1 MSVNDSDTLRAAYL
15 RPPSQV
21 AIWRA
26 EHYAAN
32 LRSMIY
38 ETLCEFGPPVREKN
52 VLLKPN
58 FVALDD
64 AGAVDTSPALVAA
77 AREAF
82 LSLGARSVTVAEGSA
97 LERDSGAIAES
108 LHLWDFME
116 RSREAFVDLNT
127 DEVCRVALRS
137 RASSLR
143 EIYLP
148 RTILRSDYI
157 VSMPKLKTHRWAGL
171 SLSLKNMFGI
181 VPGNCYGW
189 PKNVLHW
196 AGISRAI
203 LDLNSTIRPNFA
215 IVDGIVGMEGDGP
228 LHGTAKPCG
237 VVVMGDDPVAVDAT
251 CARIA
256 GFAPERLDYLAHA
269 GRLLGNLREADIRQ
283 IGETVERV
291 RTPFAPPPRR
301 RSSQAFHLA

>member
-1 MSVNDSDTLRAAYL
+1 MKGLDTLQPAYL
-15 RPPSQV
+15 RPPSCV
-21 AIWRA
+21 TIRRA

-32 LRSMIY
+32 LESMVY
-38 ETLCEFGPPVREKN
+38 ETLREFGSPVREKN

-58 FVALDD
+58 FVGLDSG
-64 AGAVDTSPALVAA
+64 GAMDTSPALVAA
-77 AREAF
+77 ARDAF
-82 LSLGARSVTVAEGSA
+82 LRLGARSVTVAEGSA
-97 LERDSGAIAES
+97 LERDSTAIAES

-116 RSREAFVDLNT
+116 RSRDAFVDLNT

-143 EIYLP
+143 ELYLP
-148 RTILRSDYI
+148 RTVLRSDFI

-171 SLSLKNMFGI
+171 TLSLKNMFGI

-203 LDLNSTIRPNFA
+203 LDLNSTVRPDFA
-215 IVDGIVGMEGDGP
+215 IVDGVIGMEGDGP

-237 VVVMGDDPVAVDAT
+237 VIVMGDDPVAVDAT

-269 GRLLGNLREADIRQ
+269 GRLLGNLREEGIRQ
-283 IGETVERV
+283 IGETVESV
-291 RTPFAPPPRR
+291 RTPFVPPPRR
-301 RSSQAFHLA
+301 HSSQARHLA

>member
-1 MSVNDSDTLRAAYL
+1 MKSLDTLQPAYL
-15 RPPSQV
+15 RPPSRT
-21 AIWRA
+21 AIRRV
-26 EHYAAN
+26 EQYG
-32 LRSMIY
+32 LDLESVIY
-38 ETLCEFGPPVREKN
+38 ETLGEFEPPVREKT

-58 FVALDD
+58 FVGLDSG
-64 AGAVDTSPALVAA
+64 GATNTSPALVAA
-77 AREAF
+77 TREAF
-82 LSLGARSVTVAEGSA
+82 LRLGARSVIVAEGSA
-97 LERDSGAIAES
+97 LERDSTAIAES
-108 LHLWDFME
+108 LHLWDFMA

-137 RASSLR
+137 KSSSLR
-143 EIYLP
+143 ELYLP
-148 RTILRSDYI
+148 RTVLRSDFI

-171 SLSLKNMFGI
+171 TLSLKNMFGI

-203 LDLNSTIRPNFA
+203 LDLNSTIRPDFA
-215 IVDGIVGMEGDGP
+215 IVDGVVGMDGDGP
-228 LHGTAKPCG
+228 LHGKAKPCG

-269 GRLLGNLREADIRQ
+269 GRLLGNLREENIRQ
-283 IGETVERV
+283 IGETVESV
-291 RTPFAPPPRR
+291 QTPFAPPPRR
-301 RSSQAFHLA
+301 NGSQACHLA